1 MENDVYNIKKE
12 DISKKKKIEVSYYEA
27 RFTQK
32 CGAILLDCVLF
43 VLLALAIFIGAK
55 SIVEITPYF
64 IEINEKFDE
73 ARLSSNL
80 FVYNKN
86 VERVEDIV
94 TYLNRDEKMSSSEQ
108 EIYLTEHIYAFFD
121 SLPLYKEELTKEY
134 EEYLLSSDLKYEG
147 NPYFIKDESGE
158 IVKNEA
164 INIPISA
171 YVENVYKNYID
182 TIAQAEFLIKTPNVL
197 SYQRYQSNMLLFV
210 EIPSGVILSSI
221 IIWYII
227 PICFSRGKKSLG
239 RLAFR
244 IGLVGKDNLSLKAG
258 RFTVRFLIFLFL
270 ELILSVFTLCIPILI
285 SISMSAFSKKKQNFH
300 DYMLG
305 IREVDTYGTKIYKD
319 YFEIKKELGNDKHT
333 DFKLR

>member
-1 MENDVYNIKKE
+1 MENDVYNLKKE
-12 DISKKKKIEVSYYEA
+12 DTSKKKRIEVSYYEA

-32 CGAILLDCVLF
+32 CGAMLLDCVLF
-43 VLLALAIFIGAK
+43 VILALAIFIGAK

-64 IEINEKFDE
+64 NEINEKFDK

-80 FVYNKN
+80 FIYNKN

-108 EIYLTEHIYAFFD
+108 ETYLVEHIYAFFD
-121 SLPLYKEELTKEY
+121 SIPTYKEELTKEY
-134 EEYLLSSDLKYEG
+134 EEYLLSSNLKYEG
-147 NPYFIKDESGE
+147 YPYFIKDDNGD
-158 IVKNEA
+158 IIKNEEA
-164 INIPISA
+164 NIPISA

-182 TIAQAEFLIKTPNVL
+182 TIAQAEFIIKTPNVL

-210 EIPSGVILSSI
+210 EIPSGIILSSI

-227 PICFSRGKKSLG
+227 PLCFTRGKKSLG

-244 IGLVGKDNLSLKAG
+244 IGLVGRDNLSLKVG
-258 RFTVRFLIFLFL
+258 MFTIRFLIFLFL
-270 ELILSVFTLCIPILI
+270 ELFLSIFTFCIPLI
-285 SISMSAFSKKKQNFH
+285 ISVSMSAFSKKKQNFH

-305 IREVDTYGTKIYKD
+305 IREIDTYGTKIYKD
-319 YFEIKKELGNDKHT
+319 FFEIKKELGKDKHT